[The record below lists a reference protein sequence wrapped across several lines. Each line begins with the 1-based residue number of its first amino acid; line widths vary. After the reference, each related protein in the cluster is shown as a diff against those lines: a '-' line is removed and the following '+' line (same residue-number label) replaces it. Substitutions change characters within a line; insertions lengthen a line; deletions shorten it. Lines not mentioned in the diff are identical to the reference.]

1 MAKQS
6 ILKLRV
12 ELISARELANTSA
25 NIDDTV
31 RANAKQQVRK
41 LQSRIANR
49 ERYAA
54 MRSLG
59 LVKTPYGW
67 E

>member
-1 MAKQS
+1 MAKTTIGDLFNLLTGKIKLLNLSTDQNEKQM
-6 ILKLRV
+6 LKV
-12 ELISARELANTSA
+12 EI
-25 NIDDTV
+25 
-31 RANAKQQVRK
+31 RK

-49 ERYAA
+49 ERYDA

>member
-1 MAKQS
+1 MASKIS
-6 ILKLRV
+6 IGTLQQMLV
-12 ELISARELANTSA
+12 
-25 NIDDTV
+25 
-31 RANAKQQVRK
+31 NAKCRAENETDFIARSTARDEVRK

-49 ERYAA
+49 ERYDA